1 MASESKEIKSPS
13 EQGESL
19 TTVTVE
25 DALHEDQHD
34 GDNTAASGST
44 SQSTSK
50 SKKKKKSKLK
60 ALLSHKKD
68 AEVALADVAD
78 AISSTTAEEKR
89 TLTADETA
97 KLEAIIRKMNML
109 APGGRKDMGDHK
121 FWKTQPVLK
130 FGMFIWVP
138 GTNLDEIV
146 SEEGQIE
153 KPQPD
158 LVRKE
163 PLPVPGDFE
172 FVEMDM
178 TNDTQVCIPHGEL
191 LF

>member
-25 DALHEDQHD
+25 DVLHEDEQD
-34 GDNTAASGST
+34 RDNTAASGST
-44 SQSTSK
+44 SQSASK

-68 AEVALADVAD
+68 AEVALAEVTDT
-78 AISSTTAEEKR
+78 ISSTTAEEKR
-89 TLTADETA
+89 GLTEDETA

-109 APGGRKDMGDHK
+109 VPGGRKDMGDHK

-130 FGMFIWVP
+130 FGIFIW
-138 GTNLDEIV
+138 
-146 SEEGQIE
+146 
-153 KPQPD
+153 
-158 LVRKE
+158 
-163 PLPVPGDFE
+163 
-172 FVEMDM
+172 
-178 TNDTQVCIPHGEL
+178 IPEL
-191 LF
+191 I